1 MRMMANLKLVLKII
15 LDVINWRAL
24 FQVVLESAFY
34 SEDTVLDKGGLVFV
48 SREQC
53 VDVVF
58 SQLTKKKAFYD

>member
-1 MRMMANLKLVLKII
+1 MRMMANQKLVLKII

-34 SEDTVLDKGGLVFV
+34 PEDTVLDKGGLVFV

-53 VDVVF
+53 INRF
-58 SQLTKKKAFYD
+58 FLYLIKKKAFYV

>member
-1 MRMMANLKLVLKII
+1 MRMMANQKLVLKII
-15 LDVINWRAL
+15 LNVINWRAL

-53 VDVVF
+53 INRF
-58 SQLTKKKAFYD
+58 FLYLIKKKAFYV

>member
-53 VDVVF
+53 INRF
-58 SQLTKKKAFYD
+58 FLYLIKKKAFYV